1 MSLSRAGRGTDQNRS
16 NITHS
21 LTRDGVP
28 KAIGSEVAARIN
40 GGASASP
47 QPGANAH
54 RFFGAIQYDF
64 AQSTKAV
71 HIAMA
76 GVMALSFVLALRWME
91 PGIADEVTQAAPE
104 PTPEAAPA
112 PTA

>member
-1 MSLSRAGRGTDQNRS
+1 
-16 NITHS
+16 
-21 LTRDGVP
+21 
-28 KAIGSEVAARIN
+28 
-40 GGASASP
+40 
-47 QPGANAH
+47 
-54 RFFGAIQYDF
+54 
-64 AQSTKAV
+64 
-71 HIAMA
+71 MA